1 MFEGSP
7 RSARTTT
14 TKTNG
19 RANGL
24 AAARP
29 DRIALWALL
38 MAFAVAL
45 VAAVSAHAET
55 TGTGGVGTTST
66 SSGTTT
72 TATTSSRTA
81 RYRRIWRSFSDR
93 DRRWARRTGECE
105 SGNDPNAIGGG
116 GRYRGAF
123 QFLRRTWRNAPRS
136 PGGDPIRYGWR
147 TQAVVAVSLKH
158 KVGTRPWPVCG

>member
-1 MFEGSP
+1 
-7 RSARTTT
+7 
-14 TKTNG
+14 
-19 RANGL
+19 
-24 AAARP
+24 
-29 DRIALWALL
+29 

-55 TGTGGVGTTST
+55 TGGVGTTST
-66 SSGTTT
+66 SSGSTT
-72 TATTSSRTA
+72 TATSSSRTA

-158 KVGTRPWPVCG
+158 KVGTSPWPVCG